1 MKIQRTK
8 RLAAWLIAVIFTL
21 TALPSGLK
29 AVFADDVNEIGS
41 AAELSS
47 MSAGEY
53 RLTSDIVLEDWSPAE
68 VGAGVILDGDGHTLT
83 LCGTPLFDRIEDGA
97 VIKNLILDGTV
108 TSESSVGSF
117 AVINNG
123 TIRNCASYADV
134 TYSGTGGYDWL
145 PDYAAGL
152 VGSFSAATGTL
163 SGCLYAGEL
172 NTGSAPLYGTLAN
185 FQFFAEGTIEN
196 CVGVGSDRIGMSE
209 GISSNTVID
218 AGSNLTLTDLEA
230 FSPEEYVYLFNAG
243 LEDGDLTWSVE
254 DGVLAPRK
262 NGGEIIEP
270 EADEADLALLS
281 EAISAAKTVDLG
293 KLYTAQ
299 SFGAFRT
306 ALEKAEG
313 IDAGASTKKS
323 AVVKA
328 AEELRAAVDG
338 LCERTASSVDISDKD
353 ATPITSVAELESMT
367 SGGFY
372 RLDADLEITSGD
384 WWFGYFDAVMDC
396 VLDGGGHT
404 ITLSNDKPLWNKIG
418 ENGVVQNLGI
428 KGSVSN
434 TNDFGALAAEC
445 AGVIV
450 NCFSQADVKITGYND
465 AAKNAGGFAA
475 AVTSGGAI
483 INCCVTGT
491 VTAKGLVGAV
501 AGMSEENTQVKN
513 CVWLDSAATDAIGE
527 NNSISEDLRAFSRA
541 EFYDRTVIDILNRG
555 RDEFSKEWTLSD
567 EGFPHLGDE
576 GSFTPSEDFV
586 TLSYTSCYGGNAIS
600 FKNTDGIN
608 ISLAE
613 AAEQTGTPSGRFE
626 YPDYGGDTAW
636 VPQTVSGGAN
646 NVLVSED
653 GELFIYGAGS
663 IEVVVY
669 DKTSWSGTQYEKE
682 LTRFTVSVSEIT
694 ADALKISVSGDYTS
708 ENGDGSYT
716 VKGSAVSSVSVGIEI
731 DGTWRNAQPL
741 LFDYDYEGDVFS
753 TRNTFYA
760 AKPGK
765 ITVTVSGMGQ
775 SASAE
780 IISEYVPVEKI
791 TPAPSGEYVIH
802 ERNANSERSGSFLDL
817 TLSHGAGTVVV
828 EPDNAS
834 YRDNWELISDAPEV
848 AEYIPSFLRAVLPY
862 RAGEFTLK
870 AVSTDPELTEEVSGT
885 SKVKISYFNPITDVS
900 VSESEFTVKENES
913 IDLPIT
919 FVGERSAEGYHVTE
933 PDMVWSF
940 EGDGEVE
947 ISRDSLGVLTR
958 SELEY
963 CIANDKFK
971 LTGISKGTV
980 TVTGTPVDGTNSP
993 GPVKFTVTVASD
1005 GEEAPVDCEKLARSA
1020 SDSVLSY
1027 LLNLNAGKNYVYGDE
1042 WDIFALCRSGI
1053 AADGLDGYLN
1063 SVEQAYKSPS
1073 ETELKPTTIA
1083 RVILALG
1090 AAGEDA
1096 SDFRGLNLPSLLY
1109 NSDRITEGGNE
1120 PIWALIALDSLKFD
1134 VPSDAKWSREALVSE
1149 LLEKYYNAE
1158 RGGFGLEDNIS
1169 CDADVTAMAIQALAP
1184 YVSENEATADAVKN
1198 ALGYLKNSMNK
1209 SCDFGTSETG
1219 AQVLVAL
1226 AALGIDPADIEN
1238 GFAAGAAQNVVTALY
1253 SYKAEDGGFKHLL
1266 SDGFSTKMS
1275 AIQALCGFNAYLR
1288 FAGGENSLYDLTDS
1302 ASIKKTTTVRLR
1314 IEGSTENI
1322 FDGYVSAKSD
1332 RSATVE
1338 DVLNSLAESGQ
1349 LDIEMKDSVYGGKY
1363 ITEIAGEREGHFGG
1377 YDGWLFRIN
1386 GRLSDYGISYA
1397 EVSGGDEVLLYYGDY
1412 DMLYPE
1418 ADTSRLNSDGVIRF
1432 TATYTSYSQDESGNP
1447 IEAEITVPIAD
1458 ASVTWG
1464 YGQGLTAEYKTNENG
1479 EVTIP
1484 QSRLTNGVHNLQIEK
1499 YDASGK
1505 PLVIRL
1511 AKDFAVTVTVS
1522 GQGGGGAGG
1531 TSAGTA
1537 YFTLIGDD
1545 PHGANGHEKYTT
1557 WISRTA
1563 VSLDDCKTVGDA
1575 FKKVLNANGYT
1586 YSGLESNYIKSITTP
1601 DGVTLSE
1608 FTNGKNSGWLYT
1620 VNGKRPSVGL
1630 NDCVLKNGDLVNWY
1644 YTDDYNASSA
1654 SGTSGVGSGVGSGKT
1669 ESSPTASDKPETE
1682 PSIAENAK
1690 FSDIDGHWAKEYIE
1704 YLSSVGEVIN
1714 GKSEGVFAPDDEITR
1729 AEFLAVLARLSG
1741 DETPSPDDRFSDVL
1755 PYEWYASYVAWGVS
1769 HGIVN
1774 GISES
1779 EFAPAANITRQDM
1792 SVMLSRYLEYI
1803 GAENLSGGGSEFAD
1817 DGEIADYAKDAVYG
1831 LKNIG
1836 AIDGRGENM
1845 FVPLGTATRAEA
1857 SKIIVELLQDGIL

>member
-8 RLAAWLIAVIFTL
+8 RLAAWLIAVIFAL

-97 VIKNLILDGTV
+97 VIKNLILDGAV

-152 VGSFSAATGTL
+152 VGSFSAVTGTL

-172 NTGSAPLYGTLAN
+172 DTGSAPLYGTLAN

-218 AGSNLTLTDLEA
+218 TGSNVTLTTLEE
-230 FSPEEYVYLFNAG
+230 FSPEEYVDTFNSV
-243 LEDGDLTWSVE
+243 LEDGDLPWSVE

-262 NGGEIIEP
+262 SGGEIIEP

-281 EAISAAKTVDLG
+281 EAISAAKAVDLG

-299 SFGAFRT
+299 SFGAFKT

-313 IDAGASTKKS
+313 IDAGASPKKS
-323 AVVKA
+323 AVAKA
-328 AEELRAAVDG
+328 AEELSTAIDG
-338 LCERTASSVDISDKD
+338 LCERKASSVDLSDKD
-353 ATPITSVAELESMT
+353 VTPITSVAELEGMT

-372 RLDADLEITSGD
+372 RLDKDLEITTDD
-384 WWFGYFDAVMDC
+384 WWFGYFNDMDC

-434 TNDFGALAAEC
+434 TNDFGVLAAEC

-465 AAKNAGGFAA
+465 AAKNAGGFVA
-475 AVTSGGAI
+475 AVVSGGAI
-483 INCCVTGT
+483 INSYVSGT
-491 VTAKGLVGAV
+491 VSAKGLIGAV
-501 AGMSEENTQVKN
+501 AGRSEENTQVKN
-513 CVWLDSAATDAIGE
+513 CVWLDSAATDAVGE
-527 NNSISEDLRAFSRA
+527 NNSISEGLRAFSRA
-541 EFYDRTVIDILNRG
+541 EFYDRTAIDVLNGG

-576 GSFTPSEDFV
+576 GSFTPPEDFV
-586 TLSYTSCYGGNAIS
+586 TLSYTSYYGGDAIS

-613 AAEQTGTPSGRFE
+613 AAEQVGTASGRFK
-626 YPDYGGDTAW
+626 YPDCECDTAW

-653 GELFIYGAGS
+653 GELFIYGAES

-669 DKTSWSGTQYEKE
+669 DKASWSGTQYEKE
-682 LTRFTVSVSEIT
+682 LTRFTVNVSEIA
-694 ADALKISVSGDYTS
+694 ADALKISVGGEHTS

-716 VKGSAVSSVSVGIEI
+716 VEGSAVASVGVFIEI

-753 TRNTFYA
+753 SRNTFYA
-760 AKPGK
+760 SKPGK
-765 ITVTVSGMGQ
+765 IKVTVSGMGQ

-834 YRDNWELISDAPEV
+834 YRDNWELISDAPDV
-848 AEYIPSFLRAVLPY
+848 AEYISSFVRAVLPY

-971 LTGISKGTV
+971 LTGISEGTV
-980 TVTGTPVDGTNSP
+980 FVTGTPVDGTNSP
-993 GPVKFTVTVASD
+993 SPIEFTVTVVS
-1005 GEEAPVDCEKLARSA
+1005 GKEEAPVDCEKLAKDAADAAVSR
-1020 SDSVLSY
+1020 
-1027 LLNLNAGKNYVYGDE
+1027 LLDLNADKSYAYGDE

-1053 AADGLDGYLN
+1053 ATGGLDEYLN

-1073 ETELKPTTIA
+1073 ETELKPTTVA

-1120 PIWALIALDSLKFD
+1120 PVWALIALDSLKFD
-1134 VPSDAKWSREALVSE
+1134 VPSGAKWSRETLVSE

-1158 RGGFGLEDNIS
+1158 SGGFGLEDNIS
-1169 CDADVTAMAIQALAP
+1169 CDADVTAMAVQALAP
-1184 YVSENEATADAVKN
+1184 YVSENEAAADAVEN

-1226 AALGIDPADIEN
+1226 AALGMDPADIEN
-1238 GFAAGAAQNVVTALY
+1238 GFAASTAKNILTGLY
-1253 SYKAEDGGFKHLL
+1253 AYRAEDGGFKHLP
-1266 SDGFSTKMS
+1266 SDGFTTKMS
-1275 AIQALCGFNAYLR
+1275 TIQALCGFNAYLR

-1302 ASIKKTTTVRLR
+1302 TSIKKTTTVRLR

-1332 RSATVE
+1332 GAATVE
-1338 DVLNSLAESGQ
+1338 DVLNSLAEEGR

-1363 ITEIAGEREGHFGG
+1363 ITGIAGEREGHFGG

-1418 ADTSRLNSDGVIRF
+1418 IDTSRLNSDGVIRF

-1484 QSRLTNGVHNLQIEK
+1484 QSRLTNGAHKLQIEK
-1499 YDASGK
+1499 CDAAGK

-1511 AKDFAVTVTVS
+1511 SEDSAVTVTVS
-1522 GQGGGGAGG
+1522 GQGGGSAGG
-1531 TSAGTA
+1531 VSAGTA
-1537 YFTLIGDD
+1537 YFTLTGDD
-1545 PHGANGHEKYTT
+1545 PHGADGHEKYTT
-1557 WISRTA
+1557 WIYRTA

-1586 YSGLESNYIKSITTP
+1586 YTGLEDNYIKSITTP

-1620 VNGKRPSVGL
+1620 VNGKKPSVGL
-1630 NDCVLKNGDLVNWY
+1630 NDYILKNGDSVNWY
-1644 YTDDYNASSA
+1644 YSDDYTSA
-1654 SGTSGVGSGVGSGKT
+1654 SGTSGGGSGGNSGTAKK
-1669 ESSPTASDKPETE
+1669 EPAASDKPTTE
-1682 PSIAENAK
+1682 PSIADGAE

-1704 YLSSVGEVIN
+1704 YLSSVGGIIK

-1741 DETPSPDDRFSDVL
+1741 DEMPSPDNRFLDVS
-1755 PYEWYASYVAWGVS
+1755 PYEWYAVYAAWGVS
-1769 HGIVN
+1769 REIVN

-1779 EFAPAANITRQDM
+1779 EFSPDAYITRQDM

-1817 DGEIADYAKDAVYG
+1817 DGEIADYAKDAVYR
-1831 LKNIG
+1831 LKSIG
-1836 AIDGRGENM
+1836 AIDGRGGNM

-1857 SKIIVELLQDGIL
+1857 SKIIAELLRDGIL